1 MFKTNQK
8 LGYVWLSESLKE
20 NVRKRK
26 WRGQVEEKVKNKFKV
41 NKLFLYIT
49 SNIFHRFNSFV
60 YGLNNLKIYN
70 FF

>member
-1 MFKTNQK
+1 M
-8 LGYVWLSESLKE
+8 
-20 NVRKRK
+20 RKRK

-60 YGLNNLKIYN
+60 YGLNNLKIYK